1 MVFDHNLLIIRLA
14 GIVTQRTKWMILTKP
29 NYDFSISFKLP
40 DNQHCVVWF
49 HFITPSYGD
58 RKRGL
63 SRKENDD
70 INRIIW
76 SNASVQLVCVCVYYD
91 LTTLRLSEPNQNSLH
106 SKWVRTVYRV
116 NGIRCF
122 CLIKMLKAVTAAAA
136 PPVETV
142 TTPAPVYG
150 SHNNNKDQR
159 SRIIQ
164 VKKKTRTKKNWS
176 KSRNTGCMNN
186 TTIPKILCM
195 VHFPPTVNS
204 LLYS

>member
-1 MVFDHNLLIIRLA
+1 MNDSHK
-14 GIVTQRTKWMILTKP
+14 TQLWLFNFVQTTWQSALCCL
-29 NYDFSISFKLP
+29 ISFHHTELRRQKERFEQEREWRYKS
-40 DNQHCVVWF
+40 DNMIEC
-49 HFITPSYGD
+49 IGTIG
-58 RKRGL
+58 
-63 SRKENDD
+63 
-70 INRIIW
+70 
-76 SNASVQLVCVCVYYD
+76 VCVYYD
-91 LTTLRLSEPNQNSLH
+91 LTTLRLSEPNHNSLH

-122 CLIKMLKAVTAAAA
+122 CLIKMLKAVTAAAP